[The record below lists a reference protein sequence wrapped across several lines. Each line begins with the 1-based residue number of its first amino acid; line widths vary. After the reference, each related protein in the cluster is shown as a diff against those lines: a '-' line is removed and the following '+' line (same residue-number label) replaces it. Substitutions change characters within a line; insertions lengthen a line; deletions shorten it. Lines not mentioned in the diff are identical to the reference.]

1 MGLRMC
7 LLVGG
12 VWACCPCVGG
22 FAAEGDW
29 WIEWLSFVACFFV
42 FSFVVLPS
50 LCYLL
55 SLGKLV

>member
-1 MGLRMC
+1 MC

-12 VWACCPCVGG
+12 VSVCPCVGC

-42 FSFVVLPS
+42 FSFLVLPS
-50 LCYLL
+50 LYHLL